1 MKYKVKIEFING
13 KIPAIFKNV
22 DISAVIDSIVQF
34 FEKNSVNI
42 YPFPNI
48 VFDCRKQKSFLHFCI
63 GVYDPDT
70 KTVKIPIKDR
80 SPNDVIRALFHEF
93 IHHSQNM
100 SGILAKKMKGVNSI
114 NSDVGLHKGLTKLEE
129 DANARGF
136 YMFRVWAREEKAK
149 SKNPFYAAL
158 HK

>member
-1 MKYKVKIEFING
+1 MKDKVKIECING

-22 DISAVIDSIVQF
+22 DINAAIDNVVKF
-34 FEKNSVNI
+34 FERNGVNI
-42 YPFPNI
+42 HPLPKI
-48 VFDCRKQKSFLHFCI
+48 VLDCRKQKSFLHFCI

-80 SPNDVIRALFHEF
+80 SPNDVIRTLFHEL

-100 SGILAKKMKGVNSI
+100 SGILAKKTKGVNST

-149 SKNPFYAAL
+149 SKNPFYL
-158 HK
+158 N